1 MLEAGA
7 GKADITPAVGTP
19 LSGFIS
25 RENRPSTGIDTPLYV
40 RALAL
45 RAQGQTYFLLS
56 YELLGLN
63 DEIEQQITAA
73 LAADLGPLYAPE
85 RCLLTAVH
93 THSGPPTGLLI
104 GESGP
109 DPAYVDLLKTQ
120 STAAAH
126 QALDALQPA
135 RLYTTVRHL
144 PGLTYNRRALLDDG
158 RVSIS
163 PVPDRPVVRRG
174 PLDDSLTILLFR
186 DLAGKPLAAV
196 AHFACHGVAVASQHI
211 GADIPGLLAGEI
223 GARLQAPCLFLQSA
237 AGDVNP
243 TTVTAGFTELRDWI
257 RKACTHLDNLEEDLK
272 PAPTLPLMA
281 VEHPFTL
288 EFAPLPPVKVAQRQV
303 DHLKR
308 IAGGDTQS
316 ADLQETL
323 RAFKNT
329 MNIPQDAPLD
339 AAKSRHVA
347 QALAGHASRVV
358 EAARKGATPPGLP
371 LRLCAWRI
379 GRLALVFIAGEVF
392 TSTGLKIRGLS
403 ERLTVLPV
411 SCASPLVG
419 YLPDQEA
426 VFQGGY
432 EVDDAWR
439 FYGYPAPFAFNSEA
453 RLVMAVVGLI
463 RELSQTGI

>member
-40 RALAL
+40 RSLAL
-45 RAQGQTYFLLS
+45 RAQGQTYILLS

-63 DEIEQQITAA
+63 AELEQQITST
-73 LAADLGPLYAPE
+73 LAASLGTLYARE

-104 GESGP
+104 GESEP
-109 DPAYVDLLKTQ
+109 DPVYVNRLKAQ
-120 STAAAH
+120 SIAAVH

-135 RLYTTVRHL
+135 RLFTTVRRL
-144 PGLTYNRRALLDDG
+144 PGLTYNRRALLADG

-163 PVPDRPVVRRG
+163 PVPDQPVVRRG
-174 PLDDSLTILLFR
+174 PLDDCLTILLFR
-186 DLAGKPLAAV
+186 DLAGRPLAAV

-211 GADIPGLLAGEI
+211 GADIPGLLAEEI
-223 GARLQAPCLFLQSA
+223 GARLQAPVLFLQSA

-243 TTVTAGFTELRDWI
+243 TTVTAGFTELRSWVQN
-257 RKACTHLDNLEEDLK
+257 ACTHLENLEDSLQPV
-272 PAPTLPLMA
+272 PALPLTA
-281 VEHPFTL
+281 IEHLFTL
-288 EFAPLPPVKVAQRQV
+288 EFAPLPPVKAARRQV
-303 DHLKR
+303 QHLKR
-308 IAGGDTQS
+308 IAEGDTQS
-316 ADLQETL
+316 ADLDDTL

-329 MNIPQDAPLD
+329 MNLPKDAPLD

-347 QALAGHASRVV
+347 QALAGHARRVL
-358 EAARKGATPPGLP
+358 ETARKGTPLPDLP
-371 LRLCAWRI
+371 LRLCAWRL
-379 GRLALVFIAGEVF
+379 GRFALVFVAGEVF
-392 TSTGLKIRGLS
+392 TSTGLKIKGLS
-403 ERLTVLPV
+403 DRLTALPV
-411 SCASPLVG
+411 SYLSPLVG

-439 FYGYPAPFAFNSEA
+439 FYGYPAPFAINSEA
-453 RLVMAVVGLI
+453 RLVIAIDGLI
-463 RELSQTGI
+463 REISQTGG